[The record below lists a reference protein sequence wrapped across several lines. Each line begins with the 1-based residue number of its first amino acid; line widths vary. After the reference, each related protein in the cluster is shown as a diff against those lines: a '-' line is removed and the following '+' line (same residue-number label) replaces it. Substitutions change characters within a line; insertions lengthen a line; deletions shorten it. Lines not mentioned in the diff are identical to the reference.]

1 MFWANVGEK
10 EIMFVQMYERFSR
23 RVGIQSF
30 ILSSELYFIIIF
42 NWPNRV
48 LRGIKSGL

>member
-10 EIMFVQMYERFSR
+10 EIMFVQMYERFSLW
-23 RVGIQSF
+23 VSIQSF
-30 ILSSELYFIIIF
+30 ILFSGLYFIIIF
-42 NWPNRV
+42 NCPNRV